1 MGALPVLLLTV
12 RGRKSG
18 EPRDVALNYIRDG
31 DRYVVFA
38 SHAGEERDPPWALNL
53 RAAGEADVLVEG
65 RRLQVRAKELAGEE
79 RERLW
84 SRVKALDDGYRVY
97 EERTKRR
104 IPVIALEPM
113 G

>member
-38 SHAGEERDPPWALNL
+38 SHACEERDPPWALNL